1 MSKYIPGNQKHLTLE
16 DRKYIEKSLN
26 AGCSF
31 KDIARYLCKDPTT
44 ISKEIR
50 LHRLSDWYHKGC
62 FNNAHNFCVHRYHC
76 KKVNACGKIILCGV
90 KCTTCP
96 TCNQTCPDFVKERCN
111 RLDKAP
117 YVCNGCPKAIN
128 HCTIAHKYRYDAIFA
143 DRKYKECLSQSRAGI
158 NMTRHEL
165 HQEDMV
171 ITPLIFQGQSPY
183 QIMTNHPELDIS
195 VRTLYS
201 YLDKGI
207 LTFFL
212 TREKLFLAFIMNR
225 CTKGTVKLVFNKLER
240 QLGIY
245 DFLTLF
251 NTILTDRG
259 SEFGDPESLE
269 NGISGI
275 MRSSIYYCDP
285 MRSSQKGGIEQ
296 THTMLRMI
304 LPKKTSFEYLTQWD
318 LRTIVDH
325 INSTP
330 RESLGGRTP
339 YDVALAVLGFI
350 QCLSNLLNQCHICD
364 SYFTSASTNIC
375 ILISS

>member
-16 DRKYIEKSLN
+16 
-26 AGCSF
+26 
-31 KDIARYLCKDPTT
+31 
-44 ISKEIR
+44 
-50 LHRLSDWYHKGC
+50 
-62 FNNAHNFCVHRYHC
+62 
-76 KKVNACGKIILCGV
+76 
-90 KCTTCP
+90 
-96 TCNQTCPDFVKERCN
+96 
-111 RLDKAP
+111 
-117 YVCNGCPKAIN
+117 
-128 HCTIAHKYRYDAIFA
+128 

-165 HQEDMV
+165 HQKDMV

-183 QIMTNHPELDIS
+183 QIITNHPELDMS

-225 CTKGTVKLVFNKLER
+225 CTKGAVKLVFNKLEH
-240 QLGIY
+240 QLGTY

-269 NGISGI
+269 NGINGI

-285 MRSSQKGGIEQ
+285 MRSGQKGGIEQ
-296 THTMLRMI
+296 AHTMLRMI

-350 QCLSNLLNQCHICD
+350 QCLSNLLNQCHIRRQLL
-364 SYFTSASTNIC
+364 YIC
-375 ILISS
+375 IYIYLHSYIQLKSPPVTASDNSLSIFSTSSTPLTI